1 MQSAPSSLRAIEF
14 IYLFYKY
21 IISFDVLESELVTF
35 LGQGYKL
42 TYAIFSF
49 FFPPDFIAFEE
60 LLLEF

>member
-49 FFPPDFIAFEE
+49 FFPA
-60 LLLEF
+60 